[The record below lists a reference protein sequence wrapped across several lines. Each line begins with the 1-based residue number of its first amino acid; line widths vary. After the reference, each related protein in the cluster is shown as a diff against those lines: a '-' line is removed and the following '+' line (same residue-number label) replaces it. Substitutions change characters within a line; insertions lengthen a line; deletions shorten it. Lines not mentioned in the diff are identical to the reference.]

1 MTAILYSFRRCPYA
15 MRARWAL
22 LQAGLLVHWREIE
35 LKAKPQD
42 MLTASPKGT
51 VPVLILE
58 GGQVIDESL
67 EVMRWA
73 LEQADPRGLL
83 QADEGSTDLLA
94 ENDGPF
100 KHHLD
105 RFKYTDR
112 YPGEQREE
120 HRAAGQAILRRWS
133 ERITARGWL
142 SGSSMG
148 FTDGAL
154 WPFVRQWRMADPEDF
169 DADADLAPLR
179 DWLRGF
185 LEDPMFERLMQRADP
200 WSPGGLQPL
209 FPADAVR
216 VPIDQPLFHL
226 ALTEDWRMARA
237 EGTYRISTRG
247 MHLGEVGFIHCS
259 WEQQVQATF
268 DRFYADADDVLLLH
282 IDPAQLT
289 APLRADA
296 VPTGELFPHLY
307 GELPLNAVIS
317 ADRYGREAT

>member
-1 MTAILYSFRRCPYA
+1 M
-15 MRARWAL
+15 
-22 LQAGLLVHWREIE
+22 GL
-35 LKAKPQD
+35 
-42 MLTASPKGT
+42 
-51 VPVLILE
+51 
-58 GGQVIDESL
+58 
-67 EVMRWA
+67 
-73 LEQADPRGLL
+73 
-83 QADEGSTDLLA
+83 
-94 ENDGPF
+94 
-100 KHHLD
+100 
-105 RFKYTDR
+105 
-112 YPGEQREE
+112 
-120 HRAAGQAILRRWS
+120 
-133 ERITARGWL
+133 
-142 SGSSMG
+142 
-148 FTDGAL
+148 TDGAL

-226 ALTEDWRMARA
+226 ALAEDWRMARA

-317 ADRYGREAT
+317 ADRYGREAA